1 MPTLPASLPVL
12 TVMAVTPL
20 AGALLLWLV
29 PPLRRL
35 HARAVGLVFSLAV
48 LALGLWALSA
58 FDLAQAST
66 VQLTDTHSWIP
77 AIGASWALGVNG
89 LGLSM
94 VLLGAFVTPLVLLAS
109 WGEVPA
115 DRQGLFTGLVL
126 TLEFFV
132 VVIFSARDLLL
143 FYLCFEAMLIPV
155 YFLIGCFGGQ
165 ERQRAALK
173 FLLYSLA
180 GGLIMLIGVIAVY
193 LHSGKNGTPSFL
205 IDSVAANLHV
215 PTSAGHWIF
224 LTFFIAFAI
233 KAPLVPVHTWLPD
246 TAEQATPGT
255 SVLLIGILDK
265 IGTFGMITLVLPIFP
280 EASRWAA
287 R

>member
-143 FYLCFEAMLIPV
+143 FYLCFEAISSR
-155 YFLIGCFGGQ
+155 CT
-165 ERQRAALK
+165 
-173 FLLYSLA
+173 S
-180 GGLIMLIGVIAVY
+180 
-193 LHSGKNGTPSFL
+193 S
-205 IDSVAANLHV
+205 SVASVGGIA
-215 PTSAGHWIF
+215 SA
-224 LTFFIAFAI
+224 
-233 KAPLVPVHTWLPD
+233 PP
-246 TAEQATPGT
+246 
-255 SVLLIGILDK
+255 
-265 IGTFGMITLVLPIFP
+265 
-280 EASRWAA
+280 
-287 R
+287 